1 MPYSPSRDTC
11 SLFSSLPVSP
21 FISSASID
29 PRFLAATAN
38 RRRETD
44 GRRTDDGQTLS
55 RSLDPVVAVA
65 TVLSGL
71 GKGGRRRGRD
81 GGCAVPRQQRRRA
94 RSPPR
99 QSGSMM
105 TPLPDLS
112 IGRSLAFNSAMSV
125 AANCLPSASAAPP
138 PTFPSLYPCLSRI
151 KFVTSQ
157 NKTKCKA
164 VDCRLRGLTP
174 AHFMFLIS
182 SHVFILPFSPLT

>member
-1 MPYSPSRDTC
+1 M
-11 SLFSSLPVSP
+11 
-21 FISSASID
+21 
-29 PRFLAATAN
+29 
-38 RRRETD
+38 
-44 GRRTDDGQTLS
+44 
-55 RSLDPVVAVA
+55 VAVLFLDNKD
-65 TVLSGL
+65 VGL
-71 GKGGRRRGRD
+71 
-81 GGCAVPRQQRRRA
+81 A

-182 SHVFILPFSPLT
+182 SHVFILPFSPLTELC

>member
-11 SLFSSLPVSP
+11 SLFPSRFP
-21 FISSASID
+21 FHFIRID
-29 PRFLAATAN
+29 RSTFPRRHGKQTE
-38 RRRETD
+38 RRTD
-44 GRRTDDGQTLS
+44 GRRTDALS
-55 RSLDPVVAVA
+55 LARSTQSSPSPPSSPGWAR
-65 TVLSGL
+65 
-71 GKGGRRRGRD
+71 GGRRRGRD

-151 KFVTSQ
+151 QFVTSQ

>member
-44 GRRTDDGQTLS
+44 GRTTDR
-55 RSLDPVVAVA
+55 RSLARSTQSSPSPPSSPGWAR
-65 TVLSGL
+65 
-71 GKGGRRRGRD
+71 GGRRRGRD